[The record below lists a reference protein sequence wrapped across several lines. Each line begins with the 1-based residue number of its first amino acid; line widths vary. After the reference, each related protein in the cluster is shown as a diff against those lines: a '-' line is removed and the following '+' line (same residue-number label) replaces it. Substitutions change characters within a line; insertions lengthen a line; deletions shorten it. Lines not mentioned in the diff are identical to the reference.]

1 MVVFYFGSEGLSV
14 GSNFWLARWSEV
26 TNSTPEV
33 RDLYL
38 GVYGAFG
45 ASKAVTSLLTS
56 VIGALAVLNG
66 SRLLHRRMLERVL
79 HAPMSFFDTTPLGR
93 IVNRFSKDINIIDE
107 ILPRTFNFFLIMLSL
122 VTSTLVVISVSTP
135 IFMVVIIPLMVLY
148 IFTQVQY
155 IFRFILIYFN
165 YVIVLI
171 YTRYCCIKIYFYRYL
186 SDYRDFMWQRLVS

>member
-171 YTRYCCIKIYFYRYL
+171 YTRYCCIKIHFYRYL